1 MKKKLLLSLLVLGF
15 PLLVIAQ
22 DTNTT
27 TKAAGQALPVKK
39 VSFNAS
45 NAKSP
50 FISKEEAYQIEL
62 KKKEEEEA
70 AKQALIKAQEEW
82 KKKQAEILR
91 KKILCD
97 ETKRHPARAVEKSI
111 HLDGIIGANAIINGI
126 TMTKGSKFV
135 VPVKLAPDLEGCDF
149 NFNPDKFKIK
159 LVSVTEN
166 SVWLVYKGE
175 RFEVKLPLL

>member
-1 MKKKLLLSLLVLGF
+1 MKKTLLLSLLVLGF

-39 VSFNAS
+39 VSFTAGNT
-45 NAKSP
+45 KSP
-50 FISKEEAYQIEL
+50 FISKEEAIKIEQ
-62 KKKEEEEA
+62 KRIEEEQKRIA
-70 AKQALIKAQEEW
+70 AEQAAIEEW
-82 KKKQAEILR
+82 KKQQQEIMR

-97 ETKRHPARAVEKSI
+97 ETKRHPARAVENSI

-135 VPVKLAPDLEGCDF
+135 VPVKLAPDSEGCDF

-159 LVSVTEN
+159 VVSVTEN

>member
-1 MKKKLLLSLLVLGF
+1 MKKTLLLSLLVLGF

-39 VSFNAS
+39 VSFTAGNT
-45 NAKSP
+45 KSP
-50 FISKEEAYQIEL
+50 FISKEEAEAIEL

-70 AKQALIKAQEEW
+70 KKQAFIKAQEEW

-135 VPVKLAPDLEGCDF
+135 VPVKLAPDLGVVILISIQISL
-149 NFNPDKFKIK
+149 K
-159 LVSVTEN
+159 
-166 SVWLVYKGE
+166 
-175 RFEVKLPLL
+175 